1 MRRREGRG
9 RRLSASERALW
20 QAVAES
26 VTPLDPA
33 PAPNPGS
40 GPESLPEAPP
50 PPAGP
55 VRRRKT
61 AGPPAPPPQRAAPPP
76 PPAKL
81 DGGDPKLARRV
92 ARGRREIDA
101 TLDLH
106 GMTQAAAYA
115 RLVSFVGFAAANG
128 ARTLLV
134 VTGKGSDAP
143 AVPFAEAPRGILR
156 RRFLDWVEEAPLSER
171 IASVRQAHQKHGGRG
186 AFYVFLKRRRG

>member
-1 MRRREGRG
+1 MPRHEGRG

-26 VTPLDPA
+26 VTPLAPA
-33 PAPNPGS
+33 PAPDPVP
-40 GPESLPEAPP
+40 GPESLPDAPP
-50 PPAGP
+50 PPNRPGRP
-55 VRRRKT
+55 RKK
-61 AGPPAPPPQRAAPPP
+61 AGPPPPPPQRAAPP

-106 GMTQAAAYA
+106 GLTQTAAYA

-156 RRFLDWVEEAPLSER
+156 RRFLDWVEEAPLSEK